1 MLTTILVAFA
11 ILAVCVVI
19 HTVGM
24 VLIAEWLLEKRE
36 ILRDQAGLF
45 REATIL
51 VWVFA
56 LIIVLHVLSTSIWA
70 GFYRALGLFPN
81 FETALYFSIGSYT
94 TIGYGDVVLPERWRL
109 LGGVE
114 GLNGV
119 LLCGISTAFIFVIVN
134 AIVQYRRERIDGE
147 L

>member
-1 MLTTILVAFA
+1 MLITILVALA
-11 ILAVCVVI
+11 ILSVCVVI

-24 VLIAEWLLEKRE
+24 VLIAEWLLGKRD
-36 ILRDQAGLF
+36 LFRDQGALL
-45 REATIL
+45 RETMIL
-51 VWVFA
+51 VSVFA
-56 LIIVLHVLSTSIWA
+56 MVIVLHIISTCIWA
-70 GFYRALGLFPN
+70 GFYRALGLFSN
-81 FETALYFSIGSYT
+81 FETALYFSVGSYT

-134 AIVQYRRERIDGE
+134 AIVQYRRERMDGD